1 LSGAPSVISDGD
13 EVLIDLEKSVVT
25 TVGGKELRSK
35 PLPREVIEIIEAG
48 GLIEKL
54 KKGARL

>member
-1 LSGAPSVISDGD
+1 MSGAPSVISDGD

-35 PLPREVIEIIEAG
+35 SLPREVIEIIE
-48 GLIEKL
+48 KL
-54 KKGARL
+54 KKELVS